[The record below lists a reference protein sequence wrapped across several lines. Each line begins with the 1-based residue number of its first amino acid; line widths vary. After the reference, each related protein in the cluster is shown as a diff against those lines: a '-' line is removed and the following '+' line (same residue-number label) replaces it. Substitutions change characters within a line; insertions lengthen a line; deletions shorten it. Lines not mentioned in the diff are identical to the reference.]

1 MHSFRVAILLV
12 ALLAAVVLARPA
24 PTKTTQTLA
33 KRSFKV
39 PRNLNP
45 KIKRKDGAAA
55 MRKAMRKFGIKHQAA
70 AAAAATPA
78 SNATNENGEVAAN
91 PEENEALFLSPVKI
105 GGQTMNM
112 DFDTGSSD
120 LWVFS
125 TQLSK
130 QAIGGHAAFDS
141 AKSKS
146 FQAMDGASFLI
157 TYGDGSG
164 AAGNV
169 GLDTVDIGGATVT
182 KQAIEM
188 ATAVSQSFQQDTNTD
203 GLVGLA
209 FSKINT
215 VKPQK
220 QKTFFDNIMKDL
232 DQPVFTADLTNDTS
246 GTYEFGTIDKS
257 KFKGELTY
265 TAVDNSQGFWQ
276 FPSKSFMV
284 DGQKMTN
291 TKGSDAIADTGTSLL
306 MVDDNVAKAYYAK
319 VKGAVNDPQA
329 GGFVYPC
336 DAVMPDIAVAVGDYM
351 ANIPGD
357 QVTFAPVDEANTTCF
372 GGVQGNQGSDLQIF
386 GDTMFKAQFV
396 AFNGGNQSL
405 GMAPKN

>member
-1 MHSFRVAILLV
+1 MHSLRVIVLLV

-24 PTKTTQTLA
+24 PTKTTKTLG

-45 KIKRKDGAAA
+45 KIKRKDGAVA
-55 MRKAMRKFGIKHQAA
+55 MRKAMR
-70 AAAAATPA
+70 
-78 SNATNENGEVAAN
+78 NGEVAAN

-105 GGQTMNM
+105 GGQTLNL
-112 DFDTGSSD
+112 DFDSGSSD

-125 TQLSK
+125 TQLSRR
-130 QAIGGHAAFDS
+130 AIGGHTAFDS
-141 AKSKS
+141 SKS
-146 FQAMDGASFLI
+146 TTFEAMDGASFLI

-188 ATAVSQSFQQDTNTD
+188 ATAVSQSFIEDTNTD

-215 VKPQK
+215 VKPQQ
-220 QKTFFDNIMKDL
+220 QKTFFDNIMADL
-232 DQPVFTADLTNDTS
+232 DEPVFTADLTNDTT
-246 GTYEFGTIDKS
+246 GTYEFGTIDNT
-257 KFKGELTY
+257 KFKGQLTY
-265 TAVDNSQGFWQ
+265 TAVNTSQGFWQ

-284 DGQKMTN
+284 DGQTIDN
-291 TKGSDAIADTGTSLL
+291 PTANDAIADTGTSLL
-306 MVDDNVAKAYYAK
+306 LVDDNVAEAYYK
-319 VKGAVNDPQA
+319 NVQGAVNSAQA
-329 GGFVYPC
+329 GGFIYPC
-336 DAVMPDIAVAVGDYM
+336 DAALPDIAVAIGDYM

-357 QVTFAPVDEANTTCF
+357 QVTFAAVDDANTTCF
-372 GGVQGNQGSDLQIF
+372 GGVQGNQGSSLQIY

-396 AFNGGNQSL
+396 VFNGGNQSL
-405 GMAPKN
+405 GMAPKD